1 MASMAK
7 WQQRAR
13 EALRAGRV
21 EEYRS
26 IKGKLG
32 PDFRK
37 SLESQYLK
45 KEPVKVEA
53 KPAPAPTPASKPVVK
68 RAARKTTPRKT
79 ATKRAPARKRATKNS
94 E

>member
-37 SLESQYLK
+37 SLEAQYLK
-45 KEPVKVEA
+45 KEPAKVEA
-53 KPAPAPTPASKPVVK
+53 KPAPAPAPKPAVK
-68 RAARKTTPRKT
+68 RATRKTTPRKT
-79 ATKRAPARKRATKNS
+79 ATKRAPTRKRTTKNS

>member
-1 MASMAK
+1 MAK

-13 EALRAGRV
+13 EALKAGRV

-53 KPAPAPTPASKPVVK
+53 KPAPAPKPAVK
-68 RAARKTTPRKT
+68 KTTRKATPRKT
-79 ATKRAPARKRATKNS
+79 ATKRAPARKRTTKNS

>member
-53 KPAPAPTPASKPVVK
+53 KPAPAPAPKPAVK
-68 RAARKTTPRKT
+68 RTAKKATPRKT

>member
-53 KPAPAPTPASKPVVK
+53 KPAPAPAPKPAVK
-68 RAARKTTPRKT
+68 KTTRKTTPRKT
-79 ATKRAPARKRATKNS
+79 ATKRAPAKKRATKNS

>member
-1 MASMAK
+1 MAK

-53 KPAPAPTPASKPVVK
+53 KPAPAPAPKPAVK
-68 RAARKTTPRKT
+68 RTAKKATPRKT